1 MNENARKKRE
11 WVKTAA
17 IIFLSVML
25 VLTFFSNT
33 IMNYSLPEVAV
44 QYVQS
49 GTVTAKIRG
58 SGVVESGD
66 PYNIEVKESR
76 KVASVAVHV
85 GDYVEKGDVILY
97 LEDEESEELKTAQDE
112 LEQAWKDYEK
122 LLLSETTTAA
132 GIQAANSNTSTNT
145 YRQQITNAQRAVK
158 EAQKRVDELQEQSN
172 AFATQIALTPSNDAD
187 MGDLEEQLN
196 DARTNLENAT
206 YAEQAALNNLNAL
219 QSDQKMYEEQLA
231 YYKAIVTGDD
241 TGNNTDDNTHTDSG
255 TQSSSPGEGS
265 SAGGQR
271 TIIPTAETGQVTP
284 SGGSQ
289 PSAQDN
295 ADGTG
300 EGIGQDGTDGSKV
313 MSRSAADQASA
324 PSDESA
330 VNGTDA
336 SDEPAVNGTGTSG
349 EPAVNGTGT
358 SGGSAAS
365 DGSKT
370 SNAEVPTAPTT
381 PTEPASAE
389 PAPTLSPEEA
399 QKIAEAEKKIEELNK
414 KLEELWYE
422 IQAATDAH
430 NNAVAVKADAQ
441 LAYDRAKTAYDNQK
455 ASGDTTDTIENLNRQ
470 KAAIDADL
478 AKAQSDLKDKQDAL
492 TELVGSVTNAYG
504 LQDQMDIIT
513 KAQEKV
519 DELTAKSIGATV
531 TADISG
537 TITAI
542 NVTAGTT
549 TTAATPVAVM
559 QPEGKGFTMSF
570 SVTNEQAK
578 RLAVGDRAELV
589 NAWRFDDVEVVL
601 ASIKPDPDDP
611 GQKKLLTFDVT
622 GAVTAGQTL
631 NISVGQKSANYDYI
645 VPNNS
650 IREDNNGKFI
660 LVVTSKSSPL
670 GTRYYATRVDV
681 EVLASDDTQSAV
693 SSGMLTGYDPVITTS
708 TKPVEAGKLVR
719 LAEN

>member
-1 MNENARKKRE
+1 MNEKERKKRE

-33 IMNYSLPEVAV
+33 IMNYSLPEVAI

-97 LEDEESEELKTAQDE
+97 LEDEESEELKTAQEE
-112 LEQAWKDYEK
+112 LEQAWKEYEK

-132 GIQAANSNTSTNT
+132 GIQAANSNTSTAT
-145 YRQQITNAQRAVK
+145 FRQQITNAQKAVTD
-158 EAQKRVDELQEQSN
+158 AQKRVDDLQEQSS
-172 AFATQIALTPSNDAD
+172 AFATQIAITPSNDAD
-187 MGDLEEQLN
+187 MGDLEEQMI

-206 YAEQAALNNLNAL
+206 YAETAALNYLNAL
-219 QSDQKMYEEQLA
+219 QNDKKWYIAQKDYYEKIISAITGEDSDTS
-231 YYKAIVTGDD
+231 IDGDMKP
-241 TGNNTDDNTHTDSG
+241 TP
-255 TQSSSPGEGS
+255 SPGEGA
-265 SAGGQR
+265 SASGRGNLQGNLHMA
-271 TIIPTAETGQVTP
+271 AETGTVPPAGNGGTS
-284 SGGSQ
+284 SGQGSGDTGADAAE
-289 PSAQDN
+289 PSAPL
-295 ADGTG
+295 TV
-300 EGIGQDGTDGSKV
+300 TDS
-313 MSRSAADQASA
+313 S
-324 PSDESA
+324 
-330 VNGTDA
+330 
-336 SDEPAVNGTGTSG
+336 
-349 EPAVNGTGT
+349 
-358 SGGSAAS
+358 
-365 DGSKT
+365 
-370 SNAEVPTAPTT
+370 TT
-381 PTEPASAE
+381 PTPPAPSESSA
-389 PAPTLSPEEA
+389 PPVTADPQPTPTLSPEDA
-399 QKIAEAEKKIEELNK
+399 QKLAAAEAELIKIDQA
-414 KLEELWYE
+414 LETLGSQ
-422 IQAATDAH
+422 ILAATNAH
-430 NNAVAVKADAQ
+430 NDALAAKSNAQ

-455 ASGDTTDTIENLNRQ
+455 ASGDTKDTIESLNRQ
-470 KAAIDADL
+470 KAAIDAEL
-478 AKAQSDLKDKQDAL
+478 AKAQDALKEKQAAL
-492 TELVGSVTNAYG
+492 TELTGSISNAYG
-504 LQDQMDIIT
+504 LQNQMDAIT

-519 DELTAKSIGATV
+519 DELTAKSIGATI

-537 TITAI
+537 TVTAI
-542 NVTAGTT
+542 NVTAGSTT
-549 TTAATPVAVM
+549 SAATPVAVM

-578 RLAVGDRAELV
+578 RLAVGDKADLV
-589 NAWRFDDVEVVL
+589 NAWRFDDVEVTL

-611 GQKKLLTFDVT
+611 GQKKLLTFDVV

-631 NISVGQKSANYDYI
+631 NISVGQKSANFDYI

-670 GTRYYATRVDV
+670 GTRYVATRVDV
-681 EVLASDDTQSAV
+681 EVLASDDSQSAV
-693 SSGMLTGYDPVITTS
+693 SSGMLTGYDPVITTA

-719 LAEN
+719 LSDNN